1 MQPTSS
7 RLLKRLLVLGQ
18 EKHCSGEVRSG
29 KANMTS
35 CVFQENPWRSKTI
48 NNALM
53 TQHNQGHILSYVIDK
68 MNIQY

>member
-1 MQPTSS
+1 
-7 RLLKRLLVLGQ
+7 
-18 EKHCSGEVRSG
+18 
-29 KANMTS
+29 MTS